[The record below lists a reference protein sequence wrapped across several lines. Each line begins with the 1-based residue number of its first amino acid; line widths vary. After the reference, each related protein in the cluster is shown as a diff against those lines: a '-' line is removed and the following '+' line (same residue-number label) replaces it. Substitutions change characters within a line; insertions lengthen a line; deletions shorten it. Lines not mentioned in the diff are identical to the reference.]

1 MFDCRKKAR
10 IRIAELKIKLLEASL
25 QNAENLGRMNQ
36 KQEENIQL
44 ERSRILNQNEL
55 ILEQREAAR
64 LQKLNA
70 IKEAERLR

>member
-1 MFDCRKKAR
+1 L
-10 IRIAELKIKLLEASL
+10 LKASL
-25 QNAENLGRMNQ
+25 QNAENLRRMNQ

-55 ILEQREAAR
+55 ILLEQREVAR
-64 LQKLNA
+64 LQKLNT

>member
-1 MFDCRKKAR
+1 LQEKKAR

-25 QNAENLGRMNQ
+25 KNAENLGRMNQ